1 MVSATAQMK
10 QMQALTK
17 AITEQTEQMQKV
29 FSNLTN
35 TLQGIEKA
43 KKPLTEAEQ
52 KIENVRAA
60 LERAEG
66 AATGFDKRTQILNNA
81 IKQSFIDGEKGFAL
95 GIKSFRQY
103 RKAGGNAF
111 EYVAEFLGT
120 SNEELRIFGVEAA
133 KVRSVMFGFLPPG
146 TFRLV
151 NKVKSSFQ
159 LFGSVL
165 RTVQQDAKDGE
176 EQVASLA
183 GTLVKA
189 SRGLSKIATL
199 NRDTIFGEKRAG
211 RLKASRERRKEIK
224 KEINALQNRA
234 KIAKKLGLTS
244 QAAEAESKI
253 GSLRKEFEGR
263 KGYERTIR
271 RAPAAEFAK
280 KQQKKIGNFLT
291 NLKKIGFTGII
302 KLLGKMALTVLFAVG
317 KVLVG
322 FLIYSFFI
330 LGALFVIIK
339 GLGPSIFKALQ
350 DTWEVIK
357 QISGPILAGLFILKT
372 GFEQIFRS
380 IFGDGDLETLIDG
393 ILNIAIGLVVT
404 ALSVLGVLLVAVLK
418 FTQVLISDL
427 LKRTIDFFRGSAS
440 TAKKIAVIAGILAA
454 IVAFIVGAPVLI
466 AAAIGAAIFYVFRK
480 IFPGKGN
487 ARAPLLQTTGIPA
500 FAEGGVVNSPVAL
513 VGEKGP
519 ELVSLPNGSRV
530 HSNADSQKMM
540 GNTINITVNAKDTSR
555 AEMNRIANEIANIV
569 SGKISRTTNSRTFR

>member
-1 MVSATAQMK
+1 M
-10 QMQALTK
+10 
-17 AITEQTEQMQKV
+17 
-29 FSNLTN
+29 
-35 TLQGIEKA
+35 
-43 KKPLTEAEQ
+43 
-52 KIENVRAA
+52 
-60 LERAEG
+60 
-66 AATGFDKRTQILNNA
+66 
-81 IKQSFIDGEKGFAL
+81 
-95 GIKSFRQY
+95 
-103 RKAGGNAF
+103 
-111 EYVAEFLGT
+111 
-120 SNEELRIFGVEAA
+120 
-133 KVRSVMFGFLPPG
+133 
-146 TFRLV
+146 
-151 NKVKSSFQ
+151 
-159 LFGSVL
+159 FGSVL
-165 RTVQQDAKDGE
+165 RSVKQDAKDGE

-224 KEINALQNRA
+224 KEINALQSRA
-234 KIAKKLGLTS
+234 KAAKKAGLTT

-291 NLKKIGFTGII
+291 NLKKIGFTGIL
-302 KLLGKMALTVLFAVG
+302 KLLAKMGKVVIFAVT
-317 KVLVG
+317 KIFVG
-322 FLIYSFFI
+322 FFIYAFFI

-339 GLGPSIFKALQ
+339 GLGPSIFTALK

-372 GFEQIFRS
+372 GFEQIFSS

-393 ILNIAIGLVVT
+393 IVNIAIGLVVT

-427 LKRTIDFFRGSAS
+427 VKRTIDFFRGSAS

-480 IFPGKGN
+480 LFPGKGN

-500 FAEGGVVNSPVAL
+500 FAEGEVVNSPVAL

-569 SGKISRTTNSRTFR
+569 SSKISRTTNSRVFR